1 MSRFLRAVALSVLW
15 TLTGICPAAA
25 QLAPDRRVGPD
36 ELGNPIV
43 VTTIEPG
50 LIGKFARAAGVP
62 MGIEVAPGRPR
73 RTKPATLTGLTVRE
87 ALDAMAA
94 ADGRYEWREM
104 NGVMVLR
111 SAAAWE
117 RGDHPL
123 HASVPAIQ
131 LPGIRARNALGLIAA
146 LLDGPQYK
154 DAQLGDTK
162 RFALRVDAGTV
173 LDVLNATVS
182 AHGELAWAFE
192 AKPADAM
199 FPFTVTLFSGFAGS
213 GCGVPGRSPE
223 QTVDV
228 LRYADAPLFSAGGS
242 ASVLDRIVRTSAS
255 DRPLVVNGPF
265 PSAVRDLANATSVP
279 MGIEFLGPGNPPRSA
294 EIPATGRTLRDVLDA
309 MVAIDPRYEWREMDG
324 VIVIRPTASWNDPQ
338 SLLFRLVP
346 GERMHDVSPQTA
358 IERLARQLGRTE
370 RLAGMPP
377 GKPLSIDAPQ
387 GTVLD
392 FANTIVRAH
401 GRMLWTLEPTTR
413 AGERAGYRHT
423 FNFGVM
429 GGGGTGFEVR

>member
-1 MSRFLRAVALSVLW
+1 MSQFLRAAALSGLL
-15 TLTGICPAAA
+15 TLTGAGPAAA

-36 ELGNPIV
+36 EFGAPIV
-43 VTTIEPG
+43 VTAIDPR
-50 LIGKFARAAGVP
+50 LIGKFAKAAGVP

-94 ADGRYEWREM
+94 ADCRYEWREM
-104 NGVMVLR
+104 NGVTVLR
-111 SAAAWE
+111 SSAAWE

-123 HASVPAIQ
+123 NGSVPAIQ

-154 DAQLGDTK
+154 EVQLGDTK
-162 RFALRVDAGTV
+162 RFALRVDTGTV

-192 AKPADAM
+192 AKPADSM
-199 FPFTVTLFSGFAGS
+199 FPFTVTLWSGSTGS

-228 LRYADAPLFSAGGS
+228 SRYADAPLFAAGGS
-242 ASVLDRIVRTSAS
+242 AAVLDRIVRTAAS
-255 DRPLVVNGPF
+255 DRPLVVNGPRRSGTWRTRPWF
-265 PSAVRDLANATSVP
+265 RWASSSSV
-279 MGIEFLGPGNPPRSA
+279 PGNPPRSA

-338 SLLFRLVP
+338 SLFFRLVP
-346 GERMHDVSPQTA
+346 GERMHDVSPQEA
-358 IERLARQLGRTE
+358 VERLARQLGHDD
-370 RLAGMPP
+370 RLVGIP
-377 GKPLSIDAPQ
+377 GGKLLSIDAPQ

-392 FANTIVRAH
+392 FANTIVRTH
-401 GRMLWTLEPTTR
+401 GEMIWTLEPTTR
-413 AGERAGYRHT
+413 LGASAGYRYT
-423 FNFGVM
+423 FNFGTM
-429 GGGGTGFEVR
+429 GGGGLGFEVR